1 MNKINILICSLLSCL
16 PCAVSGQTSMSLRDG
31 NVLTAN
37 ARKAKPYCSH
47 NWKQEVLHGGVIRT
61 KAADG
66 RRTGNH
72 YLVLEPGLS
81 SLLRM
86 DFVNGYTVGPE
97 LTLGYVRQNQSRIE
111 LDANVEYGFSRRAW
125 MGEGALRYV
134 ATPAQDSWIE
144 VFGGRRTTDFD
155 SEPLMDKAQQ
165 SIAVGLFG
173 WNGHKLYEASKIGV
187 RGRWWVARDL
197 WIKGGVWYEGRRE
210 MTNHRKTNSF
220 GIHPD
225 INVPVCYDMPVQYG
239 YTTVSTSH
247 PWRPSD
253 DYPTISVGPVE
264 NFHVVPLFN
273 WERNPFLHWEE
284 DHLWRADLAF
294 EYTPKSTL
302 VVKDDMRNEVKSTKP
317 TMRFAFTSAWDA
329 GSHQWGGKS
338 VSYNACDWNGGFRY
352 LSFDF
357 SIEQRLK
364 REKHRFSY
372 YGSVGFFPVSDNV
385 GLADYRHFDAA
396 HFCWQNSLKN
406 SLTWFSLLSN
416 YESSTGNVWNELHGE
431 YKYQHNDLLGQYVQL
446 HLLHAPERPHME
458 LSYGWQLEQ
467 QMRVGLSVGFDE
479 IYQDF
484 TFDGVGFNL
493 IIEVK

>member
-37 ARKAKPYCSH
+37 DQKAKPYCSH

-66 RRTGNH
+66 RRTGNR

-97 LTLGYVRQNQSRIE
+97 LTLGYVCANQSRLE
-111 LDANVEYGFSRRAW
+111 LDANVEYGFSRHAW
-125 MGEGALRYV
+125 MGEGAFRYIF
-134 ATPAQDSWIE
+134 APAQDSWME

-155 SEPLMDKAQQ
+155 PDPLMDKAQQ
-165 SIAVGLFG
+165 SMAVGLFG
-173 WNGHKLYEASKIGV
+173 WNGHKLYEASKVGI
-187 RGRWWVARDL
+187 RGHWWVARNL

-210 MTNHRKTNSF
+210 MANHRKTNSF
-220 GIHPD
+220 GIHPE

-253 DYPTISVGPVE
+253 DYPTISVEPVE

-317 TMRFAFTSAWDA
+317 TMRFAFTSAWDG

-338 VSYNACDWNGGFRY
+338 VSYNAYDWNGGFRY

-396 HFCWQNSLKN
+396 HFCWQSSLEN
-406 SLTWFSLLSN
+406 SLTWFSLLTN
-416 YESSTGNVWNELHGE
+416 YEASTGNGWNEIHTE
-431 YKYQHNDLLGQYVQL
+431 YRYMHNVLFGQYGQI
-446 HLLHAPERPHME
+446 HLLNTPECQHLE
-458 LSYGWQLEQ
+458 CSYGWQLVSL
-467 QMRVGLSVGFDE
+467 MRIGLSVGFDE
-479 IYQDF
+479 IYKNF
-484 TFDGVGFNL
+484 TCDGVGFNL